1 MNLVDLNGLDFAG
14 AVLGFVLTL
23 MTFSYIF
30 GDNALFRIAI
40 HIFIGVSAGY
50 AALIAWYSVIW
61 PQLVV
66 PVISGSRD
74 ERLLVLLPLLLSG
87 LLLFKVSKRFS
98 SLGNVS
104 IAYLVGVGMATAVG
118 GAVVGTIFPQV
129 GASINAFDFEGANL
143 GDSLYKFGIA
153 SIMLIGT
160 LATLVYF
167 HFGVKSDKTR
177 SEKLQNWIQAGAW
190 VGLIFIA
197 ITFGSVFAG
206 VYSSALTAFIERVSS
221 LSDFVFSL
229 VFSP

>member
-1 MNLVDLNGLDFAG
+1 MNLADLSLMDLAG
-14 AVLGFVLTL
+14 TFLGFVLTL

-50 AALIAWYSVIW
+50 AAIIAWYSVIL
-61 PQLVV
+61 PQLVT
-66 PVISGSRD
+66 PIISGTRD
-74 ERLLVLLPLLLSG
+74 ERILVVLPLVLSA

-98 SLGNVS
+98 TIGNVS
-104 IAYLVGVGMATAVG
+104 IAYLVGIGMATAIG
-118 GAVVGTIFPQV
+118 GTIVGTIFPQV
-129 GASINAFDFEGANL
+129 EASINLFDFEGVNV
-143 GDSLYKFGIA
+143 GESLLKFGTA

-167 HFGVKSDKTR
+167 HFGVKSDKTW
-177 SEKLQNWIQAGAW
+177 SKSVQNWIQLGAW
-190 VGLIFIA
+190 IGLVFIA

-221 LSDFVFSL
+221 ISDFVLSMIFG
-229 VFSP
+229 P